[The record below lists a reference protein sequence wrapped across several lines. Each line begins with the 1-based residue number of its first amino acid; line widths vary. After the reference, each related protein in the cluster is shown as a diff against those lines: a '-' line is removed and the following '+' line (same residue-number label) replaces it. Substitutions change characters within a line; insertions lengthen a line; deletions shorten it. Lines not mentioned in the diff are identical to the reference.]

1 MRADGLSGPLDSI
14 RWDFEVINLA
24 MFQVDHP
31 IWKSRAGDRPA
42 EPVQTMEGGSHRRL
56 ASSPP
61 WARRLFGAYRDG
73 L

>member
-31 IWKSRAGDRPA
+31 I
-42 EPVQTMEGGSHRRL
+42 
-56 ASSPP
+56 
-61 WARRLFGAYRDG
+61 
-73 L
+73 